1 MAYKV
6 VFRDEARKVFGGL
19 DPAVRKRIGKLLD
32 RLAENPR
39 PGQATQLVS
48 DTQTWRVRTGDWR
61 VLYEIHED
69 ELVILVLDV
78 GHRGHGIYR

>member
-6 VFRDEARKVFGGL
+6 VFRDDARKAFTGL

>member
-32 RLAENPR
+32 RLADNPR

-48 DTQTWRVRTGDWR
+48 DTQTWRARAGDWR
-61 VLYEIHED
+61 VLYEIRED